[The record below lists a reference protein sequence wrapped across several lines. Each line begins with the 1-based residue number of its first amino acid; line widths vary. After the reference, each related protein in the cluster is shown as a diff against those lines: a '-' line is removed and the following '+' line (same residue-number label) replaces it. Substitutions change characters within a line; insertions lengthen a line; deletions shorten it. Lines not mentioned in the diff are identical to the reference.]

1 MAGGSQKKRAK
12 LDKSQS
18 SGKPSPAKARKT
30 EGTATATA
38 AVAAAKKSKPAKAK
52 VTAKETKSVE
62 KSSEEI
68 AIPALVTNQP
78 AKETFLIS
86 AGTYERLLYG
96 IEGRFVDNQLTL
108 KPQFIIP
115 AHTGCIKA
123 VSAGGRFLASGS
135 TDECIKLYDLKKRV
149 ELGTLHEH
157 KGTITSLFF
166 HGRSHLLSASEDGA
180 ICIFRTKDWEP
191 LKVLR
196 GHKGAVSS
204 IAIHPSGK
212 LALSV
217 SQDRTIIIWNLLT
230 GQRASRSKTPQ
241 PGEIV
246 AWSPS
251 GSSYIIG
258 YATEIQIYKVGQSE
272 PTATVFSKQR
282 IMAVIVA
289 EYQGKDYVLAGCQ
302 DKRVY
307 IFSLEGKDLG
317 SILCHENRIKGL
329 SSVDMT
335 FPDESVHTI
344 ITTISSDGRI
354 KAWKL
359 DDMIEHVLCAT
370 PEDDTM
376 SNEDNKVEPLAVY
389 NADIRLTCVAASNNI
404 FS

>member
-1 MAGGSQKKRAK
+1 MAGSSQKKRAK

-18 SGKPSPAKARKT
+18 DGKPPPAKAQKT
-30 EGTATATA
+30 AAKATASSS
-38 AVAAAKKSKPAKAK
+38 AVRKSKPAKAK
-52 VTAKETKSVE
+52 AKATATAGQPVE
-62 KSSEEI
+62 KLPDEI
-68 AIPALVTNQP
+68 AIPALVTNQS

-96 IEGRFVDNQLTL
+96 IEGRFADGQLTL

-149 ELGTLHEH
+149 ELGSLHEH

-282 IMAVIVA
+282 IMAAIVA
-289 EYQGKDYVLAGCQ
+289 EYKGKVYVLAGCQ

-307 IFSLEGKDLG
+307 IFSLEGKELG
-317 SILCHENRIKGL
+317 SIMCHDNRIKGI
-329 SSVDMT
+329 SSVDVT
-335 FPDESVHTI
+335 FPDESVHTVVA
-344 ITTISSDGRI
+344 TISSDGWI

-359 DDMIEHVLCAT
+359 DDMIEHVLSAAA
-370 PEDDTM
+370 E
-376 SNEDNKVEPLAVY
+376 EDNNIEPLAAY
-389 NADIRLTCVAASNNI
+389 NADVRLTCVVASNNI

>member
-1 MAGGSQKKRAK
+1 MAGGSQKKRTK

-18 SGKPSPAKARKT
+18 DGKPPPAKARKT
-30 EGTATATA
+30 AATATA
-38 AVAAAKKSKPAKAK
+38 ASAARNSKPAKP
-52 VTAKETKSVE
+52 KSKATPAVD

-78 AKETFLIS
+78 AKESFLIS

-96 IEGRFVDNQLTL
+96 IEGRFVDSQLTL
-108 KPQFIIP
+108 KPRFIIP

-149 ELGTLHEH
+149 ELGSLHEH

-241 PGEIV
+241 AGEIV

-258 YATEIQIYKVGQSE
+258 YAAEIQIYKVGQSE

-289 EYQGKDYVLAGCQ
+289 EYQGKGYVLAGCQ

-307 IFSLEGKDLG
+307 IFSLEGKELG
-317 SILCHENRIKGL
+317 SIVCHDNRIKGL

-344 ITTISSDGRI
+344 IATISSDGCI

-359 DDMIEHVLCAT
+359 DDMIEHALSPAK
-370 PEDDTM
+370 DD
-376 SNEDNKVEPLAVY
+376 DKVEPLAVY
-389 NADIRLTCVAASNNI
+389 NADVRLTCVVASNNI